1 MTFTL
6 QALAAYCVVVGAI
19 TWAAMKLAKP
29 GWEDERGFH
38 AGEPDDDWSD
48 YSGEI

>member
-1 MTFTL
+1 MSFTL
-6 QALAAYCVVVGAI
+6 QALAIYAAVVAGI

-38 AGEPDDDWSD
+38 AGRPDDDCSD
-48 YSGEI
+48 YSGEV